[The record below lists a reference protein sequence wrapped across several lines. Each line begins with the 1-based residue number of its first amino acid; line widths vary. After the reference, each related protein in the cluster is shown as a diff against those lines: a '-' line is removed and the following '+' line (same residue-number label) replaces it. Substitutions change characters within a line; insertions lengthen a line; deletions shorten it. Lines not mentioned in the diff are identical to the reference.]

1 MSEHS
6 WPTTL
11 YGTEIYLRPL
21 RLRDRKKWLSVRAE
35 NREWL
40 TPWEATLPFIPGSD
54 AESLQKEL
62 PSFFRLVRTLN
73 RESRDARS
81 ISFAIWQENHL
92 IGQISMGGIIMGAMR
107 GAHIGYWID
116 REYAGRGY
124 TTEAVNLLT
133 EYGFSVLALHRIE
146 INLRPEN
153 AASRRVAEKAGYVL
167 EGERPRYLHID
178 GDWRDHLSFVKEN
191 PLIK

>member
-6 WPTTL
+6 WPKTL
-11 YGTEIYLRPL
+11 HGTDIYLRPL
-21 RLRDRKKWLSVRAE
+21 RLRDRKKWLNVRAE

-73 RESRDARS
+73 RESRDVRS
-81 ISFAIWQENHL
+81 ISFAIWHKNDL

-133 EYGFSVLALHRIE
+133 QYGFSVLALHRIE

-153 AASRRVAEKAGYVL
+153 AASRRVAEKAGYEL